1 MGILKENIS
10 GNILERNGFTK
21 EVANVNAQ
29 LMDCYEK
36 GVALNSTYYA
46 YVAVNCNSSDVYI
59 YIEYNCGGYYAA
71 EEPCISVDYNQDPQ
85 RFFDELDEYV
95 TDLAKRL
102 TR

>member
-1 MGILKENIS
+1 MGILKENTS
-10 GNILERNGFTK
+10 VNILERNGFTK
-21 EVANVNAQ
+21 EVANVNA
-29 LMDCYEK
+29 LLLDCYEK
-36 GVALNSTYYA
+36 YVSLTPLYDA

-71 EEPCISVDYNQDPQ
+71 EEPCMSIEYNQDPQ

-102 TR
+102 MR